1 MCIRDRIGDERKL
14 NQILLNLL
22 SNAVKFTPDGG
33 HVLLSIRQR
42 PVREGKVHMT
52 FTVKDTG
59 IGMDEAFLNRVFE
72 PFEQG
77 ENIAGK
83 YGGSGLGL
91 AITKNIDVYKRQD
104 RHGANSDA
112 GRYTGGDCP
121 AACRRSGTVDRVER
135 EGAGNT
141 RVESGA

>member
-1 MCIRDRIGDERKL
+1 
-14 NQILLNLL
+14 
-22 SNAVKFTPDGG
+22 
-33 HVLLSIRQR
+33 
-42 PVREGKVHMT
+42 MT

-91 AITKNIDVYKRQD
+91 AITKNMIGLMGGDISVQSKQGEGTTFSVEISLQVDDTGAVSYTHLDVYKRQ
-104 RHGANSDA
+104 G
-112 GRYTGGDCP
+112 
-121 AACRRSGTVDRVER
+121 
-135 EGAGNT
+135 
-141 RVESGA
+141 